1 MYRYTVKKLLNESI
15 LTEIIN
21 DFKINYIPRFD
32 KLERYYNAKN
42 KILERYIEPPKPNNK
57 LAHGFCKY
65 ITNMATSYFVGKPIR
80 YIVDGEE
87 PFKDALTDIL
97 NDNYTDSMNFEIAK
111 EMSKCGISYEV
122 LFINEKGKLK
132 SQKFTAKD
140 IIPIY
145 SNSMG
150 EFLTAAIRIWSE
162 QDIDQMEST
171 EYAAVYTDSEIWT
184 FKKKASQTV
193 YELLNVE
200 KHMFDD
206 VPVLVYWNN
215 EEQKGDYEDVI
226 SLIDAYD
233 KTQSDTAN
241 DFEYFTDA
249 YLLISGAGGGIVSDD
264 EEEREKASRTLREER
279 ILYAED
285 GDMKWLI
292 KDVNDTAVENY
303 KNRLYKDIFFLSQVP
318 ALSDESFSGNLSGVA
333 IRYKLSAL
341 EELAISKE
349 NKFRAAQQKKL
360 KLITAFINTKFNKS
374 YDYKTVTQKY
384 ERNFIDNTSEVI
396 EDVAKLEGIVSRET
410 QLEMLPMVE
419 NPTEELERI
428 NQEKLNEEDLP
439 KTDYLF
445 EGGLSE

>member
-1 MYRYTVKKLLNESI
+1 MYRYTVKKLLDERV
-15 LTEIIN
+15 LTSVIN
-21 DFKINYIPRFD
+21 DFKINYIPRFS
-32 KLERYYNAKN
+32 KMENYYNVKN
-42 KILERYIEPPKPNNK
+42 KILGRNIAPPKPNNK

-65 ITNMATSYFVGKPIR
+65 ITNMATSYFVGKPVR

-87 PFKDALTDIL
+87 PFKNALTDIL
-97 NDNYTDSMNFEIAK
+97 DDNYTDSMNFEIAK
-111 EMSKCGISYEV
+111 EMSKCGISYEI

-150 EFLTAAIRIWSE
+150 EFLTAAVRLWSE
-162 QDIDQMEST
+162 QDIDQTEST
-171 EYAAVYTDSEIWT
+171 EYAAVYTESEIWT

-193 YELLNVE
+193 YELLNIE

-249 YLLISGAGGGIVSDD
+249 YLLISGAAGGIVSDD
-264 EEEREKASRTLREER
+264 EEEQEKASRTLREER
-279 ILYAED
+279 ILFTED

-292 KDVNDTAVENY
+292 KDVNDTAIENY

-360 KLITAFINTKFNKS
+360 KLITAFINTKFNKH
-374 YDYKTVTQKY
+374 YDYKAITQKY
-384 ERNFIDNTSEVI
+384 ERNFIDNTSEII

-419 NPTEELERI
+419 NPAEELERI
-428 NQEKLNEEDLP
+428 NQEKLSEENLP

>member
-1 MYRYTVKKLLNESI
+1 MYRYTVEKLLDERV
-15 LTEIIN
+15 LTNVIN
-21 DFKINYIPRFD
+21 DFKINYVPRFD
-32 KLERYYNAKN
+32 ELEKYYNVKN
-42 KILERYIEPPKPNNK
+42 KILGRYIEPPKPNNK

-65 ITNMATSYFVGKPIR
+65 ITNMATSYFIGKPIK
-80 YIVDGEE
+80 YIIDGEE
-87 PFKDALTDIL
+87 NFKKALTDIL
-97 NDNYTDSMNFEIAK
+97 DENYTDSANFEIAK
-111 EMSKCGISYEV
+111 EMSKCGVSCEV
-122 LFINEKGKLK
+122 LFINEKGKLR
-132 SQKFTAKD
+132 SQKFGAKD

-145 SNSMG
+145 SNDMG
-150 EFLTAAIRIWSE
+150 EFLTAAIRLWSE
-162 QDIDQMEST
+162 KDVDQTESI

-184 FKKKASQTV
+184 FKKLTSQSV
-193 YELLNVE
+193 YEFDDIE
-200 KHMFDD
+200 KHMFND
-206 VPVLVYWNN
+206 VPVIVYWNN

-249 YLLISGAGGGIVSDD
+249 YLVISGAGGGIVSDD
-264 EEEREKASRTLREER
+264 EEEQEKASKNLREER
-279 ILYAED
+279 ILYTED
-285 GDMKWLI
+285 GDARWLI
-292 KDVNDTAVENY
+292 KNINDTAVENY

-374 YDYKTVTQKY
+374 YDYKSIVQKY
-384 ERNFIDNTSEVI
+384 ERNFIDNISEVI
-396 EDVAKLEGIVSRET
+396 KDVTKLEGIVSRQT

-419 NPTEELERI
+419 DTQEEFEKI
-428 NQEKLNEEDLP
+428 KQEKLDNENLL
-439 KTDYLF
+439 KTDYPF
-445 EGGLSE
+445 EGGLNG

>member
-65 ITNMATSYFVGKPIR
+65 ITNMATSYFVGNPVR

-87 PFKDALTDIL
+87 SFKDALTEIL
-97 NDNYTDSMNFEIAK
+97 DDNYTDSMNFEIAK

-122 LFINEKGKLK
+122 LFVNEKGKLK

-374 YDYKTVTQKY
+374 YDYKTITQKY

-396 EDVAKLEGIVSRET
+396 EDVVKLEGIVSRET

>member
-1 MYRYTVKKLLNESI
+1 MYRYTVKKLLNESV
-15 LTEIIN
+15 LTEIIS
-21 DFKINYIPRFD
+21 DFKLNYLPRFD
-32 KLERYYNAKN
+32 KMENYYNVKN
-42 KILERYIEPPKPNNK
+42 KIWGRNIASPKPNNK

-65 ITNMATSYFVGKPIR
+65 ITNMATSYFVGKPVR

-97 NDNYTDSMNFEIAK
+97 DDNYTDSMNFEIAK

-162 QDIDQMEST
+162 QDIDQTEST
-171 EYAAVYTDSEIWT
+171 EYAAVYTDGEIWT

-249 YLLISGAGGGIVSDD
+249 YLLISGAAGGIVSDD
-264 EEEREKASRTLREER
+264 EEEQEKASRTLREER
-279 ILYAED
+279 ILFAED

-292 KDVNDTAVENY
+292 KDVNDTAIENY

-349 NKFRAAQQKKL
+349 NKFRAAQQKRL

-374 YDYKTVTQKY
+374 YDYKAIVQKY
-384 ERNFIDNTSEVI
+384 ERNFIDNTSEII

-419 NPTEELERI
+419 NPAEELERI
-428 NQEKLNEEDLP
+428 NQEKLSEENLP

>member
-1 MYRYTVKKLLNESI
+1 MYRYTVEKLLDERV
-15 LTEIIN
+15 LTNVIN
-21 DFKINYIPRFD
+21 DFKINYVPRFD
-32 KLERYYNAKN
+32 ELEKYYNVKN
-42 KILERYIEPPKPNNK
+42 KILGRYIEPPKPNNK

-65 ITNMATSYFVGKPIR
+65 ITNMATSYFIGKPIK
-80 YIVDGEE
+80 YIIDGEE
-87 PFKDALTDIL
+87 NFKKALTDIL
-97 NDNYTDSMNFEIAK
+97 DSNYTDSMNFEIAK
-111 EMSKCGISYEV
+111 EMSKCGIAFEV
-122 LFINEKGKLK
+122 LFFDKNRTLK

-145 SNSMG
+145 SDRIG
-150 EFLTAAIRIWSE
+150 EFLNAAVRLWSE
-162 QDIDQMEST
+162 KDVGQTENT

-184 FKKKASQTV
+184 FKKQASKST
-193 YELLNVE
+193 YEFTDVRE
-200 KHMFDD
+200 HKFTD

-215 EEQKGDYEDVI
+215 EEQKGDYEDIITLV
-226 SLIDAYD
+226 DAYD

-249 YLLISGAGGGIVSDD
+249 YLVISGAGGGIVSDN
-264 EEEREKASRTLREER
+264 EEEQEKASKNLREER
-279 ILYAED
+279 ILYTED
-285 GDMKWLI
+285 GDARWLI
-292 KDVNDTAVENY
+292 KNINDTAVENY

-360 KLITAFINTKFNKS
+360 KLLIDYINFGHS
-374 YDYKTVTQKY
+374 QPYDYKLVKQRY
-384 ERNFIDNTSEVI
+384 ERNFIDNTSEII
-396 EDVAKLEGIVSRET
+396 EDVAKLEGVVSRQT

-419 NPTEELERI
+419 DIQEEFEKI
-428 NQEKLNEEDLP
+428 KQEKLDNENLP

-445 EGGLSE
+445 EGGLNG